1 MTSSTQSEVISDICD
16 SITTSNDIKSML
28 KLAKKIRDE
37 LLSQSWKFTGD
48 FSTYKT
54 PALLSIFLKGFL
66 FGPCVSP
73 ENDDT
78 KEIQSLL
85 NITVQFILQ
94 NVKTTRQTNYHLQ
107 QNSKTIAS
115 KIETPLDIGF
125 GTAFYHAR
133 RRKLVNF
140 FFRSQRK
147 CKLSKSY
154 QDQKNIA
161 KLGLEWRA
169 ENDNVFIPLNISV
182 DRPITFAIGSIYLKI
197 DTTDGK
203 HQLHG
208 TATVVYQQKSEDE
221 QLQ

>member
-78 KEIQSLL
+78 KEIQSLR
-85 NITVQFILQ
+85 
-94 NVKTTRQTNYHLQ
+94 NVKTSRQTNYHLQ

-140 FFRSQRK
+140 FSD
-147 CKLSKSY
+147 LSVSASY
-154 QDQKNIA
+154 QKVIRI
-161 KLGLEWRA
+161 K
-169 ENDNVFIPLNISV
+169 
-182 DRPITFAIGSIYLKI
+182 KI
-197 DTTDGK
+197 
-203 HQLHG
+203 
-208 TATVVYQQKSEDE
+208 
-221 QLQ
+221 

>member
-16 SITTSNDIKSML
+16 SITTSTDIKSML

-94 NVKTTRQTNYHLQ
+94 NVKTSRQTNYHLQ

-115 KIETPLDIGF
+115 KIERPLDIGF

-140 FFRSQRK
+140 FSD
-147 CKLSKSY
+147 LSVSASY
-154 QDQKNIA
+154 QKVIRI
-161 KLGLEWRA
+161 K
-169 ENDNVFIPLNISV
+169 
-182 DRPITFAIGSIYLKI
+182 KI
-197 DTTDGK
+197 
-203 HQLHG
+203 
-208 TATVVYQQKSEDE
+208 
-221 QLQ
+221 